1 MSESKAIEAPKL
13 TLDRDNKAIN
23 LDTNMVVQG
32 IAVFGPRP
40 TASPAEES
48 PITAMQ
54 RWSEFRQSPAPKVE

>member
-1 MSESKAIEAPKL
+1 L
-13 TLDRDNKAIN
+13 TLDRDNKVIN

-54 RWSEFRQSPAPKVE
+54 RWSEFRQSPAPKAE